1 MSWVFAGHIL
11 LGSAQLATYIYR
23 LVLPHKIGIYG
34 PTLTGKTTLD
44 QYLTVPGDLDPIPLE
59 LRTTHPV
66 KGGVFQMPR
75 STKKQVRWNGERLPI
90 QSTDIGGQSQ
100 YWNMWAEDM
109 VKRNASVLF
118 YVVDERIVV
127 SEHALQAAVGGFR
140 YLTDIIVNHK
150 FPSTFSRSMKRKA
163 RNYKPKVV
171 CLVLNKMDLWW
182 DVESQAI
189 WDIGLKRQHFM
200 VRPFQDDM
208 RRLRRSAVATNVE
221 AIAAQYGLN
230 VEKAI
235 IHTVAMI

>member
-11 LGSAQLATYIYR
+11 LGSAQIANYIYR
-23 LVLPHKIGIYG
+23 VIRPHKIGIYG
-34 PTLTGKTTLD
+34 PSLSGKTTLD

-66 KGGVFQMPR
+66 KNGTFQMPHP
-75 STKKQVRWNGERLPI
+75 TKKQVRWEGDRVPI
-90 QSTDIGGQSQ
+90 QSTDIGGQQQ

-109 VKRNASVLF
+109 VKRKVSVLF
-118 YVVDERIVV
+118 YVVDHRIME
-127 SEHALQAAVGGFR
+127 SPHALQDAVAGFR

-150 FPSTFSRSMKRKA
+150 FPSTFSRSMRKKA

-182 DVESQAI
+182 SADCQTI
-189 WDIGLKRQHFM
+189 WDMGLKRQHIM
-200 VRPFQDDM
+200 VRPFQEDM
-208 RRLRRSAVATNVE
+208 RRLRRAAVATNVE

-230 VEKAI
+230 VERMA
-235 IHTVAMI
+235 IHTIRMI